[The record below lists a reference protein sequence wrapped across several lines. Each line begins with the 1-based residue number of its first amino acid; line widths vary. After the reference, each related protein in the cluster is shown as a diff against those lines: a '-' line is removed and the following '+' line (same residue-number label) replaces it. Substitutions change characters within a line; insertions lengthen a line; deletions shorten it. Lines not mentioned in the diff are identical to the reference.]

1 MSNPTIEN
9 VKTPLFA
16 AVGAGDIA
24 LQAVA
29 DVASKLRERA
39 EARSVDWQ
47 AKAEETRE
55 RLQGLPADVPTQIAD
70 LREKFSSEEL
80 RKVAEAYVQVAT
92 SLYNSLAERGEEA
105 VERLRHQ
112 PLVEEN
118 LERAEAYVADA
129 RELTE
134 EVLGTVAA
142 RTREVGE
149 RAAKLGGQVSS
160 RIGDASLEAGEDI
173 NDAAD
178 QVVDAIVDAGADAA
192 DKVTEIADKAK
203 AAAVDASEKVAAAAK
218 PAAAKPAASKP
229 AAAKPAAKAAA
240 KPAAAKPAPAA
251 AKKAPAKKD

>member
-1 MSNPTIEN
+1 MSNPIEN

-16 AVGAGDIA
+16 AVGAGDYA
-24 LQAVA
+24 LQAVTE
-29 DVASKLRERA
+29 VATKLRERA
-39 EARSVDWQ
+39 EARTADWQ

-55 RLQGLPADVPTQIAD
+55 RLQGLPEDVPTQISD
-70 LREKFSSEEL
+70 LREKFTPEEL

-92 SLYNSLAERGEEA
+92 DLYNSLAERGEGA

-134 EVLGTVAA
+134 EALGTVAA

-149 RAAKLGGQVSS
+149 RAAKLGGLVSN
-160 RIGDASLEAGEDI
+160 RIGDASIDAGEEL
-173 NDAAD
+173 NEAAD
-178 QVVDAIVDAGADAA
+178 RVVDAGADAA

-203 AAAVDASEKVAAAAK
+203 KSATEAAAK
-218 PAAAKPAASKP
+218 VSEAAQKQAPAAKRAAPAAPS
-229 AAAKPAAKAAA
+229 KPAAKATPATPAA
-240 KPAAAKPAPAA
+240 KAAPVAPAA
-251 AKKAPAKKD
+251 KRAPGKKA

>member
-1 MSNPTIEN
+1 MSNPIEN

-16 AVGAGDIA
+16 AVGAGDYA
-24 LQAVA
+24 LQAVS

-39 EARSVDWQ
+39 EARTADWQ

-55 RLQGLPADVPTQIAD
+55 RLQGLPEDVPTQIAD
-70 LREKFSSEEL
+70 LREKFTSEEL

-134 EVLGTVAA
+134 EALGTVAA

-149 RAAKLGGQVSS
+149 RAAKLGSLVSS
-160 RIGDASLEAGEDI
+160 RIGDASLDAGEELSE
-173 NDAAD
+173 AAD
-178 QVVDAIVDAGADAA
+178 RVVDAGADAA

-203 AAAVDASEKVAAAAK
+203 QTAAEASAKVEAAAKKQAPAAKKPAAPAK
-218 PAAAKPAASKP
+218 PAAAKAAP
-229 AAAKPAAKAAA
+229 
-240 KPAAAKPAPAA
+240 
-251 AKKAPAKKD
+251 AKKAPAKKV

>member
-1 MSNPTIEN
+1 MSNPIEN

-16 AVGAGDIA
+16 AVGAGDYA
-24 LQAVA
+24 LQAVSE
-29 DVASKLRERA
+29 VAIKLRERA
-39 EARSVDWQ
+39 EARTADWQ

-55 RLQGLPADVPTQIAD
+55 RLQGLPEDVPSQIAD
-70 LREKFSSEEL
+70 LREKFTSEEL

-149 RAAKLGGQVSS
+149 RAAKLGGQVSN
-160 RIGDASLEAGEDI
+160 RIADATIDAGEEL
-173 NDAAD
+173 NEAAD
-178 QVVDAIVDAGADAA
+178 RVVDAGADAA
-192 DKVTEIADKAK
+192 DKVTDIAGKAK
-203 AAAVDASEKVAAAAK
+203 AAAADASEKVAAAAK
-218 PAAAKPAASKP
+218 PAAAKPAP
-229 AAAKPAAKAAA
+229 AAAKPAAKATPAPAA
-240 KPAAAKPAPAA
+240 KPAAAKATPAP
-251 AKKAPAKKD
+251 AKKAPVKKV